1 MMLKQPY
8 SKKNL
13 GFTLVELAIV
23 IVIIGLLLSAF
34 LVPLSAQRELS
45 ARAETQNLLDQS
57 KEALIG
63 YALVNSFLPCPDTKL
78 IPDGI
83 ENRKVDGSCVSDKG
97 VLPWNTLGIE
107 RVDAWSHYFYYRVD
121 PTFSNSVTLFT
132 IADAENASGIQING
146 DTGALVS
153 ANSRPAALLLS
164 FGPNGNGAKN
174 TTQATPANQLPAP
187 TGADEKENT
196 DGNLVFMS
204 HVPAPR
210 GSANEFDDM
219 LVWIPPKILINRM
232 IQAERLP

>member
-1 MMLKQPY
+1 MKIQF
-8 SKKNL
+8 SHTKSL

-23 IVIIGLLLSAF
+23 LVIVGLLLATF
-34 LVPLSAQRELS
+34 LTPLSAQQELR

-63 YALVNSFLPCPDTKL
+63 YAIVNRYMPCADTDA

-107 RVDAWSHYFYYRVD
+107 RVDAWGHYFYYRVD

-153 ANSRPAALLLS
+153 ASSRPTAVVLS

-174 TTQATPANQLPAP
+174 TIQATPANQLPAP
-187 TGADEKENT
+187 TGVDEKENT
-196 DGNLVFMS
+196 DGNLVFVS

-219 LVWIPPKILINRM
+219 LVWIPPKILISRM